1 MTVID
6 AMGRFGNVVWRD
18 PQSKVA
24 RDRQGKIHPSI
35 VTGANPSHRRAADE
49 ISSTWRRNEAKAA
62 RIAGV
67 GSAMPAHRFP
77 QEAITAMLK
86 GLWDGE
92 LQNPE
97 LLERFH
103 SRMGVDYRHLAFPLE
118 RYAQF
123 TSWGETNAA
132 WLEAAEELG
141 VRAIDEALDHAGMC
155 RHDLNALF
163 VVSITGIA
171 SPSLDARLIN
181 RMRLRPNI
189 KRTPIFGIGCAGGA
203 IGLSRARDYTLAYP
217 GQTAAILAV
226 ELCSLTLQRED
237 LSTANQIAAG
247 LFGDGAVAAIVAGSD
262 LTNHLPQPSTFAGPQ
277 ILDCN
282 SVFYPDSEDVMGWD
296 ISENGFK
303 IVLSP
308 RLPDV
313 IKENLAGDVDAFL
326 GKHDLSRADIGNW
339 VIHTGGPKVLE
350 AIQNTLELRDRDIQR
365 SWDCLKRFGNL
376 SSASVLLVLE
386 DVLTNHRPAP
396 ETYGVLLAM
405 GPGFCSEMILVRW

>member
-6 AMGRFGNVVWRD
+6 AMTRFGNVVLRD
-18 PQSKVA
+18 PQA
-24 RDRQGKIHPSI
+24 RDRQAKIHPSD
-35 VTGANPSHRRAADE
+35 VRSKNPSQRRAVDE
-49 ISSTWRRNEAKAA
+49 ISSTWRRNETKAA

-67 GSAMPAHRFP
+67 GGAMPEHRFP

-86 GLWDGE
+86 GLWEGE

-103 SRMGVDYRHLAFPLE
+103 SRMGVDYRHLVFPLE

-141 VRAIDEALDHAGMC
+141 VRALDEALDHAGMS
-155 RHDLNALF
+155 RDDLNALF

-203 IGLSRARDYTLAYP
+203 MGLSRASDYTLAYP
-217 GQTAAILAV
+217 GHTAAILAV
-226 ELCSLTLQRED
+226 ELCSLTLRRDD

-247 LFGDGAVAAIVAGSD
+247 LFGDGAVAAVVAGSKVGK
-262 LTNHLPQPSTFAGPQ
+262 PGAIPPAFAGPR

-296 ISENGFK
+296 ISESGFK

-313 IKENLAGDVDAFL
+313 IRANLAQDVDAFL
-326 GKHDLSRADIGNW
+326 AAHDLSRADIGNW

-350 AIQNTLELRDRDIQR
+350 AIQGTLQLHDRHLER
-365 SWDCLKRFGNL
+365 SWESLKRFGNL
-376 SSASVLLVLE
+376 SSASVLLVLQ
-386 DVLTNHRPAP
+386 DILMNHRPAP
-396 ETYGVLLAM
+396 GSYGVLLAM
-405 GPGFCSEMILVRW
+405 GPGFCSEMILLRW

>member
-6 AMGRFGNVVWRD
+6 AMTRFGNIVLRD
-18 PQSKVA
+18 PQA
-24 RDRQGKIHPSI
+24 RDRQAKIHPSD
-35 VTGANPSHRRAADE
+35 VRSKNPSQRRAVDE
-49 ISSTWRRNEAKAA
+49 ISSTWRRIETKAA

-67 GSAMPAHRFP
+67 GSAMPEHRFP

-86 GLWDGE
+86 GLWEGE

-141 VRAIDEALDHAGMC
+141 VRALDEALDHAGMSRC
-155 RHDLNALF
+155 DLSALF

-203 IGLSRARDYTLAYP
+203 MGPVEHAITLWL
-217 GQTAAILAV
+217 I
-226 ELCSLTLQRED
+226 
-237 LSTANQIAAG
+237 
-247 LFGDGAVAAIVAGSD
+247 
-262 LTNHLPQPSTFAGPQ
+262 PSTP
-277 ILDCN
+277 
-282 SVFYPDSEDVMGWD
+282 P
-296 ISENGFK
+296 
-303 IVLSP
+303 
-308 RLPDV
+308 
-313 IKENLAGDVDAFL
+313 
-326 GKHDLSRADIGNW
+326 
-339 VIHTGGPKVLE
+339 
-350 AIQNTLELRDRDIQR
+350 R
-365 SWDCLKRFGNL
+365 SWR
-376 SSASVLLVLE
+376 SSFAL
-386 DVLTNHRPAP
+386 
-396 ETYGVLLAM
+396 
-405 GPGFCSEMILVRW
+405 